1 MSEVT
6 RKRDFHHLQKYCTAF
21 ILRCSDWSKTWR
33 NMHTTKLIQRSLKQ
47 ISNGEL
53 SDPLCDNVNRD
64 LTLVILITNSF
75 KKHIASTVTHGWVF
89 QLHVCTYIFHTLM
102 VNMTWNRGS
111 VKEDVVITGLWMRPQ
126 QALSRRKMWIR
137 WNSWILSSCKLINDW
152 TVFMHVLNKT
162 MLMDLKKNINRN
174 LGKNYQN

>member
-6 RKRDFHHLQKYCTAF
+6 RKRDFHHLQNYCTAF

-89 QLHVCTYIFHTLM
+89 QLHVCKYNGPQYMESWFSE
-102 VNMTWNRGS
+102 RGCCHYRTMNAAATG
-111 VKEDVVITGLWMRPQ
+111 VVDKEDVNPM
-126 QALSRRKMWIR
+126 
-137 WNSWILSSCKLINDW
+137 KLVN
-152 TVFMHVLNKT
+152 TVVM
-162 MLMDLKKNINRN
+162 
-174 LGKNYQN
+174 